1 MFGKDLN
8 KYSPKISTVLGYLK
22 GCRGIAMVAR
32 LDPRWNL
39 AHGILSL
46 EDTRAEGPLLDTKN
60 SKNGKRY
67 AIITGNTDL
76 TTESSKIQ
84 ILKKNQRYQEYR
96 WISDFSA
103 VGHRRYRKEW
113 I

>member
-22 GCRGIAMVAR
+22 GCRGIAMVYTFWIPGGICPWHS
-32 LDPRWNL
+32 LSEI
-39 AHGILSL
+39 HGRKVPCW
-46 EDTRAEGPLLDTKN
+46 TRN